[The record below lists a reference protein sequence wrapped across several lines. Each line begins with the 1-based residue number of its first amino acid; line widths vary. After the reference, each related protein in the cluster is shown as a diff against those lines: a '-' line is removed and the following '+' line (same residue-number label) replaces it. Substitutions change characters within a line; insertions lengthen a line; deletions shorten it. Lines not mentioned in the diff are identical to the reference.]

1 MSSKKRTL
9 IEFLMPEDVCGTE
22 GQHSSQLTLATE
34 EDRIT
39 IGQTPPPPPQVP
51 NEYEAGW
58 DKEPVCKLPK
68 KRQVLY
74 SHRQIHDICWRKSN
88 IIYKTGRDA

>member
-9 IEFLMPEDVCGTE
+9 IEFLMPENVCGTD

-34 EDRIT
+34 EGRIT
-39 IGQTPPPPPQVP
+39 IGQKKPPVP
-51 NEYEAGW
+51 YEYEAEW
-58 DKEPVCKLPK
+58 DKEQVCTFPK
-68 KRQVLY
+68 KRQVPY
-74 SHRQIHDICWRKSN
+74 SHRQIRDICWRKSN